1 MYIFLEEIV
10 SNNFQTLFSEH
21 PFTLKINEDL
31 SFCLSMLHLSVFT
44 ILKMQNKKKE
54 QNKNKNPAHRYR
66 KQIGGCHGVEWGQRV
81 KGRNIKKI

>member
-44 ILKMQNKKKE
+44 ILKMQNKKK
-54 QNKNKNPAHRYR
+54 RT
-66 KQIGGCHGVEWGQRV
+66 KQKQ
-81 KGRNIKKI
+81 KPSS

>member
-10 SNNFQTLFSEH
+10 SNNFQTLFSER

-44 ILKMQNKKKE
+44 ILKMQNKKK
-54 QNKNKNPAHRYR
+54 RT
-66 KQIGGCHGVEWGQRV
+66 KQKQ
-81 KGRNIKKI
+81 KPSS